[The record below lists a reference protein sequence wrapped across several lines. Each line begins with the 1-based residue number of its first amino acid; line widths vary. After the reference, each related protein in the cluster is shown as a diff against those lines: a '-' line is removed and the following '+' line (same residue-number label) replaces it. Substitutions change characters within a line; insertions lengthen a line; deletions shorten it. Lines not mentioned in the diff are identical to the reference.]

1 MLCACVMPPHLYSF
15 ILQILYFTCLPSQ
28 GPQRWLTNLNSLF
41 CLIKL
46 SEAESLFNLL
56 MCEHQ
61 RACRVVTL
69 QRTMFRECE
78 KIRTA
83 NLLDVLELF
92 IKQSWQ
98 RMYIFFVEVWKLASA
113 IIQNKYY
120 FCTLCNTG
128 LMSQISPTATSPGCA
143 DGVENPP
150 HSYPV

>member
-15 ILQILYFTCLPSQ
+15 ILQILYSTCLPSQ

-61 RACRVVTL
+61 RAWRVVTL

-98 RMYIFFVEVWKLASA
+98 RMYIFLLKSESLPVPLYKTSIISVHLA
-113 IIQNKYY
+113 ILDFWVKYHQ
-120 FCTLCNTG
+120 LLPHQDV
-128 LMSQISPTATSPGCA
+128 LMG
-143 DGVENPP
+143 
-150 HSYPV
+150 